1 MSDYRKLV
9 QKEALEFLKESWD
22 QYKADEGEF
31 GGASSLPNL
40 AQWIDAGEVLSGRI
54 SEISAKWGH
63 RDYLWVES
71 NTRNPSREAGGDRSS
86 KAFASFLQDV
96 RYEVKKL
103 AKKKKKR

>member
-22 QYKADEGEF
+22 QYKSDEGEF
-31 GGASSLPNL
+31 GGASSQPNL
-40 AQWIDAGEVLSGRI
+40 AQWIDAGEVLSTRI
-54 SEISAKWGH
+54 REIAAKWAH

-86 KAFASFLQDV
+86 KAFVSFLQDV
-96 RYEVKKL
+96 RHEVKKL
-103 AKKKKKR
+103 AKKKR

>member
-40 AQWIDAGEVLSGRI
+40 AQWIDAGGVLSSRI
-54 SEISAKWGH
+54 GEIAGKWSH

-71 NTRNPSREAGGDRSS
+71 NTRNPSQEAGGDRSS
-86 KAFASFLQDV
+86 KAFVSFLQDV
-96 RYEVKKL
+96 RHAVKKL
-103 AKKKKKR
+103 AKKKS